1 MIKTTYFGN
10 PWIGMFIKT
19 NDEFTMLPIDSMKKL
34 EMAVQ
39 ETLKTEIIKVGISD
53 SNLLGIYLSMNS
65 NGIILPNVIAQEEI
79 DKIKKSGLNVYVSKD
94 SQNANGNNIAAN
106 DKAGIVNPHLD
117 KREVKKMEDA
127 LGVELVPMMIAG
139 HSTVGS
145 SCIATN
151 NGFLAHFKTSSKEME
166 QLKEILK
173 VPGNKGTINTG
184 TGYVSYGV
192 VVNSHGYIAGEA
204 TTAFELGRVEEAL
217 GLIK

>member
-39 ETLKTEIIKVGISD
+39 EALETEIIKVGISD
-53 SNLLGIYLSMNS
+53 SNLLGIYLAMNS

>member
-34 EMAVQ
+34 ETIVE

-53 SNLLGIYLSMNS
+53 SNLLGVYLAMNS
-65 NGIILPNVIAQEEI
+65 NGIILPNVIAQEET

-117 KREVKKMEDA
+117 KKEVKKMEDA
-127 LGVELVPMMIAG
+127 LDVELVPMMIAG

-145 SCIATN
+145 TCIATN
-151 NGFLAHFKTSSKEME
+151 NGFLAHFKTSSDEME
-166 QLKEILK
+166 QLKDILK
-173 VPGNKGTINTG
+173 VRGNKGTINTG

-192 VVNSHGYIAGEA
+192 VVNSHGYVAGEA

>member
-34 EMAVQ
+34 ETIVE

-53 SNLLGIYLSMNS
+53 SNLLGVYLAMNS
-65 NGIILPNVIAQEEI
+65 NGIILPNVIAQEET

-117 KREVKKMEDA
+117 KKEVKKMEDA
-127 LGVELVPMMIAG
+127 LDVELVPMMIAG

-145 SCIATN
+145 TCIATN
-151 NGFLAHFKTSSKEME
+151 NGFLTHFKTSSDEME
-166 QLKEILK
+166 QLKDILK
-173 VPGNKGTINTG
+173 VRGNKGTINTG

-192 VVNSHGYIAGEA
+192 VVNSHGYVAGEA